1 MKKDVIRMRLPWD
14 KQYLKISF
22 HVIFT
27 LIVIFGIGILIKN
40 IIPITVSISLII
52 SKILSILS
60 PFFLGIAIAY
70 LLDPLVNNY
79 QDIVVE
85 PICQKIK
92 DRKLSTKKTKNI
104 REKVKKEDTRTCSTL
119 LTYTTVIFVIV
130 LMGAFVSTSFG
141 NHKGFRNMDNVVIGI
156 RTYANSF
163 NDMIYSV
170 QQNLEKM
177 GFLQEAENIVEEFT
191 SKIGGIVQNT
201 SAKIIE
207 GITKAGNK
215 VVDFAMA
222 LVISFYLLK
231 DKKKFINFTNKF
243 LETFIPDRVYK
254 NFKSF
259 WVDVDYVL
267 SGYIRGQ
274 LMDSFIMGVLI
285 GISVAIIGIDFP
297 IIIGIIA
304 GISNI
309 IPYFGPIIGMIPAAL
324 MGLISGNPMKALYAV
339 ITLFILQQI
348 DGAIIAPKIVG
359 ESVDVHPVAIVVA
372 IIAGGSLFGLVG
384 MLLAV
389 PVAALLK
396 LIFIRYI
403 DSKAQEK
410 SG

>member
-1 MKKDVIRMRLPWD
+1 MRLPWD

-170 QQNLEKM
+170 QQSLEKM

>member
-170 QQNLEKM
+170 QQSLEKM